1 MRNGPVEQLRVV
13 LYSDPGKHPV
23 VAVRRGL
30 LWQSIVVG
38 RSRSQSVAVGRSPSV
53 AGFITNYDGLGR
65 CLITSQ
71 PRLSPSKPV

>member
-13 LYSDPGKHPV
+13 LYSDPGKHPSV
-23 VAVRRGL
+23 E
-30 LWQSIVVG
+30 VG